1 MITIICAV
9 LGLVIDVSLKKA
21 GVDFLDETLN
31 TLFYG
36 VIPIGLAIIGYYI
49 DLIFKKKNK

>member
-9 LGLVIDVSLKKA
+9 IGLVIDVSLKKA
-21 GVDFLDETLN
+21 GVHFSDETFN

-36 VIPIGLAIIGYYI
+36 VIPIGLAIIGYFI
-49 DLIFKKKNK
+49 DLIFKIKNK